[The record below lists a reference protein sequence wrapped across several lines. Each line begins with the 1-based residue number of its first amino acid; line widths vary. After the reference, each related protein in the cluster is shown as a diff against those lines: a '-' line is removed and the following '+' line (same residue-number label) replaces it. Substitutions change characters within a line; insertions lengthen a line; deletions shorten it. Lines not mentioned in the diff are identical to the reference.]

1 MRMSN
6 TNNFSASFNVATP
19 YQMVVIH
26 SSKLIYPRELYQ
38 RGIQRKRVELI
49 ARDFNEYTANEPKI
63 SFRNGR
69 YYVTDGQHSAYPAQ
83 RWQRPPD
90 SLQGVYGSDDAAGSP
105 VLRRAERSRCTAD
118 GGHQAPCQG
127 RGRGCS
133 FHGIPRSHQ
142 PGGSGLQL

>member
-1 MRMSN
+1 MRLSN

-69 YYVTDGQHSAYPAQ
+69 SHIDQDLCIKCGRCVTTCPQ
-83 RWQRPPD
+83 W
-90 SLQGVYGSDDAAGSP
+90 P
-105 VLRRAERSRCTAD
+105 VLCD
-118 GGHQAPCQG
+118 GRPAH
-127 RGRGCS
+127 
-133 FHGIPRSHQ
+133 H
-142 PGGSGLQL
+142 